1 MFLSTFPVSV
11 SLMIVLDKTYDR
23 PHCHPHLRKIVKK
36 PWCTS
41 CKIVFIF
48 ESRTAWNQSIFSS
61 MDWIDSHLSTPYTQE
76 TRRTSN
82 NAKSS
87 RFQEGA
93 WDLNQSWCYHI
104 IHRTHPRSSWNL
116 HLESTGKRI
125 KDVMAGLTD
134 SLKRLN
140 MWMPPWQ
147 VNGKPRTNMD
157 REVATTT
164 YKVVVVMEIFV
175 FGVWCKI
182 LAKLSKILTVSFI
195 LCEN

>member
-1 MFLSTFPVSV
+1 MTNLKNTWLDCWPFACNVTRRWWAEQRGYKVLKISTRTASIAEPDQKGFCFCQLSLSLSMFLSTFPVSV

-93 WDLNQSWCYHI
+93 WDLNQSWCYQLSY
-104 IHRTHPRSSWNL
+104 P
-116 HLESTGKRI
+116 LEALGI
-125 KDVMAGLTD
+125 CIW
-134 SLKRLN
+134 SL
-140 MWMPPWQ
+140 
-147 VNGKPRTNMD
+147 
-157 REVATTT
+157 
-164 YKVVVVMEIFV
+164 
-175 FGVWCKI
+175 
-182 LAKLSKILTVSFI
+182 LASG
-195 LCEN
+195 

>member
-1 MFLSTFPVSV
+1 MSRAKRIQGVENLHENRQYCRTWPKRFLLLSIFFISMFLSTFPVSV

-93 WDLNQSWCYHI
+93 WDLNQSWCYQLSY
-104 IHRTHPRSSWNL
+104 P
-116 HLESTGKRI
+116 LEALGI
-125 KDVMAGLTD
+125 CIW
-134 SLKRLN
+134 SL
-140 MWMPPWQ
+140 
-147 VNGKPRTNMD
+147 
-157 REVATTT
+157 
-164 YKVVVVMEIFV
+164 
-175 FGVWCKI
+175 
-182 LAKLSKILTVSFI
+182 LASG
-195 LCEN
+195 